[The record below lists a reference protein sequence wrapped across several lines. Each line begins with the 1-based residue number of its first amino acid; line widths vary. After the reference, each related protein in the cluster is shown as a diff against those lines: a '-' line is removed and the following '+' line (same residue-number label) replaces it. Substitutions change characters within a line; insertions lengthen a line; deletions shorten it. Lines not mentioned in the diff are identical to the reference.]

1 MRDPKQCNPSS
12 STRPTAST
20 PTTSPARSATG
31 APATRSAPS
40 APPPAPA
47 SPDEPRPAAGTP
59 SSPHRPRGRRLELP
73 GSAFAPAFLEKLRL
87 LVRLLEEAEGDHPT
101 QAEAALSGPLAVE
114 AVETAGGVRYAV
126 VREDEPV
133 SAGGKVAALFR
144 ERADALRAAAVLP
157 AVAAP
162 SPYRLKDKPKRLGY
176 PIHDRGR
183 HVGHLCQMSG
193 KLAGRSRATL
203 LSHLHV
209 SRHLAASPHA
219 LALLL
224 EAVGAEALPLLGRVL
239 ARRIEALL
247 P

>member
-1 MRDPKQCNPSS
+1 MRDQKQCNPTS
-12 STRPTAST
+12 STRPTSIQ
-20 PTTSPARSATG
+20 PADP
-31 APATRSAPS
+31 APAATRSTS
-40 APPPAPA
+40 STPPPAPA
-47 SPDEPRPAAGTP
+47 SPDERRPGAGTP
-59 SSPHRPRGRRLELP
+59 ASPRPPARRLELP

-101 QAEAALSGPLAVE
+101 QAEAVLSGPLAVE
-114 AVETAGGVRYAV
+114 AVETAGGMRYAV
-126 VREDEPV
+126 VRADEPV
-133 SAGGKVAALFR
+133 AAGGKVAALFR

-162 SPYRLKDKPKRLGY
+162 SPFRLKDKPKRLGY
-176 PIHDRGR
+176 PLHDHGR
-183 HVGHLCQMSG
+183 HVGHVACLSAQ
-193 KLAGRSRATL
+193 RRATL

-209 SRHLAASPHA
+209 ARHLAASPHA

-224 EAVGAEALPLLGRVL
+224 EAVGPEALPVLGRVL

>member
-1 MRDPKQCNPSS
+1 MRDPKQCNPSTPPKPS
-12 STRPTAST
+12 SH
-20 PTTSPARSATG
+20 
-31 APATRSAPS
+31 
-40 APPPAPA
+40 
-47 SPDEPRPAAGTP
+47 PDSRGTTP
-59 SSPHRPRGRRLELP
+59 S
-73 GSAFAPAFLEKLRL
+73 SAFAPAFLEKLRL
-87 LVRLLEEAEGDHPT
+87 LVRLLEAAEGDHPT
-101 QAEAALSGPLAVE
+101 QEEAALSGPLAVE

-133 SAGGKVAALFR
+133 AAGGKVAALFR

-157 AVAAP
+157 AVATP
-162 SPYRLKDKPKRLGY
+162 SPFRLKDKPKRLGY

-193 KLAGRSRATL
+193 KLAARRRATF

-209 SRHLAASPHA
+209 ARHLAASPHA

-224 EAVGAEALPLLGRVL
+224 EAVGPEALPLLGRVL
-239 ARRIEALL
+239 ARRIETLL